1 MGYGYYWYKEHGIC
15 TRCHAED
22 AIKGQSLCPECRDK
36 CNAKAKETYTE
47 RKARTRERDK
57 QNSKAL
63 YAERKASGIC
73 VRCGKRSPQEG
84 KLSCTQCLIKQAKYK
99 ENSFRRKGG
108 TPRWLAIDIGLCAVC
123 CKNPKMKDKKVCQSC
138 YDSICNGVKKR
149 MVVEVL

>member
-15 TRCHAED
+15 TRCHVED
-22 AIKGQSLCPECRDK
+22 AIKGQTRCANCAEIQREKSKERYQQTK
-36 CNAKAKETYTE
+36 EYHIAYSKRWSKATYEE
-47 RKARTRERDK
+47 RK
-57 QNSKAL
+57 S
-63 YAERKASGIC
+63 SGIC
-73 VRCGKRSPQEG
+73 VRCGKRPPQDG